1 VTRPALRI
9 MLTIRARLT
18 LLYTA
23 LFAACGAVVVAITY
37 ALVAASLRGIPPEKP
52 VSAST
57 EKFLASCKEA
67 TRTGTLDPDLKAKCE
82 TAFQQGVKI
91 GVQSQRDLTLDH
103 LLMYS
108 LITLAAVTLLA
119 AVAGWLVAGRVLR
132 PVHRI
137 TAAARA
143 ASEHNLS
150 GRVAL
155 TGRRD
160 ELRELADTFDDMLS
174 RLDAA
179 FDSQRRFI
187 ANASHELR
195 TPLTV
200 MRTTIDVVLAK
211 PAPTPAELTAMAEDV
226 RAAAD
231 HAEAVIEALLTLAR
245 NERGLTVREPVD
257 LATVAEDVLDTADL
271 DGLLLRTSLTPA
283 ATNGD
288 PVLLE
293 RLVANLVDNAV
304 RYNVAGGEVTVLTST
319 VDSTVGRQAQLVVAN
334 TGPVIESSAVAGL
347 FEPFR
352 RLRDRTATDG
362 VGLGLAIVASIATVH
377 AGVAT
382 ANALPGGGLE
392 VTVTVPHAAV
402 PEPAGQTRSH
412 AREP

>member
-1 VTRPALRI
+1 MTRPA
-9 MLTIRARLT
+9 LTIRARLT

-37 ALVAASLRGIPPEKP
+37 GLVATSLRGTAAAKQ
-52 VSAST
+52 VSAT
-57 EKFLASCKEA
+57 DEFLAKCKQA
-67 TRTGTLDPDLKAKCE
+67 TQTGTIDPNLKGKCDA
-82 TAFQQGVKI
+82 AFQQGVKI
-91 GVQSQRDLTLDH
+91 GVQTQRDLTLDH
-103 LLMYS
+103 LLTYS
-108 LITLAAVTLLA
+108 LITLAVVTLLA

-143 ASEHNLS
+143 ASEYNLS

-155 TGRRD
+155 TGPRD
-160 ELRELADTFDDMLS
+160 ELRELADTFDDMLT

-231 HAEAVIEALLTLAR
+231 HAEALIEALLTLAR
-245 NERGLTVREPVD
+245 NERGLTVHEPVD

-271 DGLLLRTSLTPA
+271 GGLLLRTSLAPA
-283 ATNGD
+283 ATTGD

-293 RLVANLVDNAV
+293 RLVANLVDNAA
-304 RYNVAGGEVTVLTST
+304 RYNVPDGEVTVLTST
-319 VDSTVGRQAQLVVAN
+319 VDGHAQLIVAN
-334 TGPVIESSAVAGL
+334 TGPVIEPAAVAGL

-352 RLRDRTATDG
+352 RLQDRTATDG

-377 AGVAT
+377 AGSVD

-392 VTVTVPHAAV
+392 VTVTVPYAAA
-402 PEPAGQTRSH
+402 PEPVGQTRSD
-412 AREP
+412 ASEP

>member
-1 VTRPALRI
+1 VTRPS
-9 MLTIRARLT
+9 LTIRARLT

-37 ALVAASLRGIPPEKP
+37 TLVAASLRGTSVDQRVTVPNDFVK
-52 VSAST
+52 ACKQAT
-57 EKFLASCKEA
+57 ES
-67 TRTGTLDPDLKAKCE
+67 GTIDPDLKAKCDS
-82 TAFQQGVKI
+82 AFQQGVTI
-91 GVQSQRDLTLDH
+91 GAKTQRDLTLDH
-103 LLMYS
+103 LLTYS
-108 LITLAAVTLLA
+108 LITLAAVTVLA
-119 AVAGWLVAGRVLR
+119 AIAGWLVAGRVLR

-155 TGRRD
+155 TGPRD
-160 ELRELADTFDDMLS
+160 ELRELADTFDDMLA

-231 HAEAVIEALLTLAR
+231 HAEALIEALLTLAR
-245 NERGLTVREPVD
+245 NVRGLTVHEPVD

-283 ATNGD
+283 ATTGD

-319 VDSTVGRQAQLVVAN
+319 VECHAQLVVAN
-334 TGPVIESSAVAGL
+334 TGPVIEPTTVAGL

-352 RLRDRTATDG
+352 RLQDRTASDG

-377 AGVAT
+377 AGTDAAT
-382 ANALPGGGLE
+382 ALPGGGLE
-392 VTVTVPHAAV
+392 VSVTMPPAV
-402 PEPAGQTRSH
+402 PVPEGAGQTR
-412 AREP
+412 

>member
-1 VTRPALRI
+1 VT
-9 MLTIRARLT
+9 
-18 LLYTA
+18 
-23 LFAACGAVVVAITY
+23 V
-37 ALVAASLRGIPPEKP
+37 
-52 VSAST
+52 
-57 EKFLASCKEA
+57 
-67 TRTGTLDPDLKAKCE
+67 
-82 TAFQQGVKI
+82 
-91 GVQSQRDLTLDH
+91 
-103 LLMYS
+103 
-108 LITLAAVTLLA
+108 LAAL
-119 AVAGWLVAGRVLR
+119 AGWLVAGRVLR

-155 TGRRD
+155 TGPRD
-160 ELRELADTFDDMLS
+160 ELRELADTFDDMLT

-179 FDSQRRFI
+179 FGSQRRFI

-231 HAEAVIEALLTLAR
+231 HAEALIEALLTLAR
-245 NERGLTVREPVD
+245 NERGLTVREPAD

-283 ATNGD
+283 ATSGD

-304 RYNVAGGEVTVLTST
+304 RYNVPGGEVTVLTST
-319 VDSTVGRQAQLVVAN
+319 VDSQAQLVVAN
-334 TGPVIESSAVAGL
+334 TGPVIEPATVAGL

-352 RLRDRTATDG
+352 RLHDRTATDG
-362 VGLGLAIVASIATVH
+362 VGLGLAIVASITAVH
-377 AGVAT
+377 AGTVTAT
-382 ANALPGGGLE
+382 ALPGGGLE
-392 VTVTVPHAAV
+392 VTVTVPNA
-402 PEPAGQTRSH
+402 PAPDVTAPDVTAPDVTAPDTPGQTRSVR
-412 AREP
+412 A

>member
-1 VTRPALRI
+1 
-9 MLTIRARLT
+9 MLTVRARLT
-18 LLYTA
+18 LLYTT

-37 ALVAASLRGIPPEKP
+37 TLVAASLRGT
-52 VSAST
+52 SADQRVT
-57 EKFLASCKEA
+57 VPKDFLTTCKQA
-67 TRTGTLDPDLKAKCE
+67 TQTGTIDPNLKAKCDS
-82 TAFQQGVKI
+82 AFRQGVKI
-91 GVQSQRDLTLDH
+91 GVQTQRDLTLDH
-103 LLMYS
+103 LLTYS
-108 LITLAAVTLLA
+108 LITLAVVTVLA
-119 AVAGWLVAGRVLR
+119 AIAGWLVAGRVLR

-143 ASEHNLS
+143 ATEHDLS
-150 GRVAL
+150 GRVGL
-155 TGRRD
+155 TGPRD
-160 ELRELADTFDDMLS
+160 ELRELADTFDDMLA

-231 HAEAVIEALLTLAR
+231 HAEALIEALLTLAR
-245 NERGLTVREPVD
+245 NERGLSVHEPVD

-283 ATNGD
+283 ATTGD

-319 VDSTVGRQAQLVVAN
+319 VDGHAQLVVAN
-334 TGPVIESSAVAGL
+334 TGPVIEPATVAGL

-352 RLRDRTATDG
+352 RLQDRTGSDG

-377 AGVAT
+377 AGTVS

-392 VTVTVPHAAV
+392 VSVTVPH
-402 PEPAGQTRSH
+402 PG
-412 AREP
+412 